1 MTRGSSIAENYVN
14 PPAEASKIKKIEP
27 YKLAL
32 MGFHP
37 GLFSFP
43 PSGRNGAECLAISA
57 FRIAGVNL
65 GFF

>member
-32 MGFHP
+32 MGV
-37 GLFSFP
+37 GGGVGWLLVYADWSAL
-43 PSGRNGAECLAISA
+43 PSVFMVRC
-57 FRIAGVNL
+57 
-65 GFF
+65 